1 MSRPRPDLTDELD
14 YQRCRKLNA
23 AMDVPGGV
31 LVTALDPPKRATLIN
46 ALVSIPG
53 FPPGVRVVLIG
64 ERELMRDSVTKSNPA
79 GTPISRDYYST
90 EVELYN
96 GGR

>member
-1 MSRPRPDLTDELD
+1 MSRPRPDLADELD

-46 ALVSIPG
+46 ALMSIPG
-53 FPPGVRVVLIG
+53 FPPGVRVVLVG
-64 ERELMRDSVTKSNPA
+64 EREVVRKSETRNNPA
-79 GTPISRDYYST
+79 GTPISRNYYST
-90 EVELYN
+90 EVELWN